1 MDKKRMKRMI
11 GIAIPRALIITGI
24 SYNGYI
30 RTHTFTLSGGVV
42 KNELIQPINNKIK
55 VSGNADTDVIFTD
68 IESRKQYTIGYITH
82 IGMGIS
88 YGSKNIL
95 PMLFCIE
102 LVVTFLFTLRYDIPF
117 IREMRKSKV
126 SRKFL
131 DIMAIIIQMVG
142 VVILSLFVL
151 LAVVQ

>member
-1 MDKKRMKRMI
+1 MEKVKKIINSISWVIVALK
-11 GIAIPRALIITGI
+11 GIL
-24 SYNGYI
+24 
-30 RTHTFTLSGGVV
+30 L
-42 KNELIQPINNKIK
+42 
-55 VSGNADTDVIFTD
+55 
-68 IESRKQYTIGYITH
+68 
-82 IGMGIS
+82 MGIS

>member
-11 GIAIPRALIITGI
+11 GIAIPRALIITSI

-68 IESRKQYTIGYITH
+68 IESRKQYTISCEDGV
-82 IGMGIS
+82 
-88 YGSKNIL
+88 K
-95 PMLFCIE
+95 F
-102 LVVTFLFTLRYDIPF
+102 FL
-117 IREMRKSKV
+117 
-126 SRKFL
+126 
-131 DIMAIIIQMVG
+131 
-142 VVILSLFVL
+142 
-151 LAVVQ
+151 

>member
-68 IESRKQYTIGYITH
+68 IESRKQYT
-82 IGMGIS
+82 
-88 YGSKNIL
+88 
-95 PMLFCIE
+95 
-102 LVVTFLFTLRYDIPF
+102 
-117 IREMRKSKV
+117 
-126 SRKFL
+126 
-131 DIMAIIIQMVG
+131 MA
-142 VVILSLFVL
+142 
-151 LAVVQ
+151 

>member
-11 GIAIPRALIITGI
+11 GIAIPRALIITSI

-82 IGMGIS
+82 GMSETIQLEKGKWYS
-88 YGSKNIL
+88 VEGAG
-95 PMLFCIE
+95 E
-102 LVVTFLFTLRYDIPF
+102 LT
-117 IREMRKSKV
+117 IRPVM
-126 SRKFL
+126 
-131 DIMAIIIQMVG
+131 
-142 VVILSLFVL
+142 FVL
-151 LAVVQ
+151 NNYFCLH

>member
-68 IESRKQYTIGYITH
+68 TVQVTLSLTWRIIKSLSTYIT
-82 IGMGIS
+82 
-88 YGSKNIL
+88 
-95 PMLFCIE
+95 F
-102 LVVTFLFTLRYDIPF
+102 
-117 IREMRKSKV
+117 RETAMPRKV
-126 SRKFL
+126 N
-131 DIMAIIIQMVG
+131 
-142 VVILSLFVL
+142 
-151 LAVVQ
+151 

>member
-11 GIAIPRALIITGI
+11 GIAIPRALIITSI

-82 IGMGIS
+82 GMSETIQLEKGKWYSVEGAGELTIRPVNVRIIS
-88 YGSKNIL
+88 VCTKIISQGVINRQKI
-95 PMLFCIE
+95 I
-102 LVVTFLFTLRYDIPF
+102 TLTNFSYSVNL
-117 IREMRKSKV
+117 K
-126 SRKFL
+126 
-131 DIMAIIIQMVG
+131 
-142 VVILSLFVL
+142 LSS
-151 LAVVQ
+151 

>member
-68 IESRKQYTIGYITH
+68 IESRKQYGMSETIQLEKGKWYSVEGAGELTIRPV
-82 IGMGIS
+82 
-88 YGSKNIL
+88 NVR
-95 PMLFCIE
+95 IE
-102 LVVTFLFTLRYDIPF
+102 
-117 IREMRKSKV
+117 
-126 SRKFL
+126 
-131 DIMAIIIQMVG
+131 
-142 VVILSLFVL
+142 
-151 LAVVQ
+151 

>member
-68 IESRKQYTIGYITH
+68 IESRKQYTISCEVSYTFAELLYCNLVFNTYYLLCCNGYL
-82 IGMGIS
+82 S
-88 YGSKNIL
+88 Y
-95 PMLFCIE
+95 
-102 LVVTFLFTLRYDIPF
+102 
-117 IREMRKSKV
+117 
-126 SRKFL
+126 
-131 DIMAIIIQMVG
+131 
-142 VVILSLFVL
+142 L
-151 LAVVQ
+151 LEFNGLTEETI

>member
-11 GIAIPRALIITGI
+11 GIAIPMALIITGI

-68 IESRKQYTIGYITH
+68 IESRKQYTICNMFRPKG
-82 IGMGIS
+82 
-88 YGSKNIL
+88 N
-95 PMLFCIE
+95 
-102 LVVTFLFTLRYDIPF
+102 
-117 IREMRKSKV
+117 KV
-126 SRKFL
+126 KQRDSR
-131 DIMAIIIQMVG
+131 
-142 VVILSLFVL
+142 
-151 LAVVQ
+151 